1 MNCLIT
7 NQQLMITGGLGLL
20 FILVSMRM
28 DCQVVTPTRLPD
40 DYKRAG
46 MALQLSGT
54 REDVLTTLSPQNGQI
69 RTELQASISMDFL
82 FILSYTGFLVA
93 LSVVL
98 SQVNRPLARW
108 LGPLA
113 AILIVGAAAFDFNEN
128 CRMLQVLS
136 LPIDQITDAAASGIR
151 LASLVKWTLLFLT
164 IGVQSIIFLK
174 LMNVYSLFGIAM
186 LAAAITGLIGLRFH
200 QLITPASIGFG
211 VAVLVLSFVFLF
223 KPDKFLQAVC

>member
-113 AILIVGAAAFDFNEN
+113 AILIVGAAAFDFTEN

>member
-28 DCQVVTPTRLPD
+28 DCQVITPTRLPD
-40 DYKRAG
+40 DFKRAG

-113 AILIVGAAAFDFNEN
+113 AILIVGAAAFDFTEN

-136 LPIDQITDAAASGIR
+136 MPIDQITDAAASGIR
-151 LASLVKWTLLFLT
+151 MASLVKWTLLFLT

>member
-20 FILVSMRM
+20 FVLVSMRM

-40 DYKRAG
+40 DFKRAG

-69 RTELQASISMDFL
+69 REELQASISMDFL
-82 FILSYTGFLVA
+82 LILSYTGFLVA

-113 AILIVGAAAFDFNEN
+113 AILIVGAAAFDFTEN

-136 LPIDQITDAAASGIR
+136 MPIDQITDAAASGIR

>member
-40 DYKRAG
+40 DFKRAG

-113 AILIVGAAAFDFNEN
+113 AILIVGAAAFDFTEN

-151 LASLVKWTLLFLT
+151 MASLVKWTLLFLT